1 MGPDIRSELPGCP
14 RHPIGIGTLNS
25 SGYIVGVAKLNTS
38 YILKFRGQFPSN
50 LFNPP
55 KRRVGAE

>member
-14 RHPIGIGTLNS
+14 WRPIRIGTLNS

-38 YILKFRGQFPSN
+38 YILKFRGQFLSN

-55 KRRVGAE
+55 ERRVDAE